1 MQGVVPGK
9 RKKHSIE
16 MRDYREHA
24 VTIKVKSHIITISEW
39 LSWRQRGISNT
50 EIAHMLGISPSMARI
65 IARKFRQAGVPD
77 PQYWKRKPGPV
88 YELNTTTDAGAYVLG
103 ILWGTATTSGGG
115 YWVRNRDR
123 WYIDTIREYLGVTA
137 EGHESYSNTGNQW
150 RLKIT
155 RAADVLTIKT
165 LLERH
170 GWTLRKAPERPYPC
184 GSINDRGFIRAWM
197 ELHSSADIARTGRKR
212 TPAPRLRIYG
222 NRFLLEEMNRIIA
235 AGTELPPRALQK
247 TTNETTA
254 ALCYTGKSFR
264 SVVQWLYTDAEIYNP
279 KAFER
284 FFGVL
289 NAKTDDV
296 QMKNP
301 LDIDN

>member
-1 MQGVVPGK
+1 M
-9 RKKHSIE
+9 IE
-16 MRDYREHA
+16 IIVKNRT
-24 VTIKVKSHIITISEW
+24 VTASEW
-39 LSWRQRGISNT
+39 LSWRKQGLSNT
-50 EIAHMLGISPSMARI
+50 EIASLLSISPSMARI

-77 PQYWKRKPGPV
+77 PQYWKRKPGPMKIID
-88 YELNTTTDAGAYVLG
+88 TATDAGAYVLG
-103 ILWGTATTSGGG
+103 ILWGTATTSGSG
-115 YWVRNRDR
+115 YWVRNRAR
-123 WYIDTIREYLGVTA
+123 LYIDIVREHLGITA
-137 EGHESYSNTGNQW
+137 EGHESYSYTGDQW

-155 RAADVLTIKT
+155 RAADVTAVRN

-170 GWTLRKAPERPYPC
+170 GWMPRQAPERPYP
-184 GSINDRGFIRAWM
+184 GGNINDRGFIRAWV

-235 AGTELPPRALQK
+235 AGTGLSPRALQK

-264 SVVQWLYTDAEIYNP
+264 SVVRWLYTDAEIYNP

-289 NAKTDDV
+289 NAKTDDF
-296 QMKNP
+296 QLKNP
-301 LDIDN
+301 LDIDNKS

>member
-1 MQGVVPGK
+1 MIEGIGIMTQVTV
-9 RKKHSIE
+9 KHC
-16 MRDYREHA
+16 
-24 VTIKVKSHIITISEW
+24 IITASEW
-39 LSWRQRGISNT
+39 LSWREYGLSNT
-50 EIAHMLGISPSMARI
+50 EIAVLLGISPSMARI
-65 IARKFRQAGVPD
+65 IARKFRQMGVPD
-77 PQYWKRKPGPV
+77 PQYWKRKPGP
-88 YELNTTTDAGAYVLG
+88 LRKLDATTDAGAYVLG

-155 RAADVLTIKT
+155 RATDVLTVKT

-170 GWTLRKAPERPYPC
+170 GWTPRQAPKRPYPV
-184 GSINDRGFIRAWM
+184 GNINDKGFIRAWV
-197 ELHSSADIARTGRKR
+197 ELHSSADIARVGRKR
-212 TPAPRLRIYG
+212 TPPPRLRVYG
-222 NRFLLEEMNRIIA
+222 NWFLLEGINRIIA
-235 AGTELPPRALQK
+235 AGAGLSPRTLQK

-254 ALCYTGKSFR
+254 ALCYIGKSFR
-264 SVVQWLYTDAEIYNP
+264 AVVRWLYTDAEIYNP

-289 NAKTDDV
+289 NAKTDDF
-296 QMKNP
+296 QLKNP
-301 LDIDN
+301 LDIDNKS